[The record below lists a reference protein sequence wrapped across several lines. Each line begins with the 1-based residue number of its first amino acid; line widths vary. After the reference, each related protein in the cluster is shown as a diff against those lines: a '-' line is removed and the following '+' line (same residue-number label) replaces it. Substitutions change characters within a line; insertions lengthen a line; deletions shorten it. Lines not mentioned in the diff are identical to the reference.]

1 MNNKFLPDKFFL
13 NLFEES
19 PSNFVLRF
27 DNRLDNSDLLEKC
40 KTCRLFYPK
49 VTNRN
54 HQNDCRISAE
64 KMLRELDSP
73 TALDLVTEL
82 WNQKISKIVKRE
94 RTPKSV
100 KDTRTITNLKRVIEA
115 KTGKTEKGLKKRLK
129 FLETLG

>member
-1 MNNKFLPDKFFL
+1 
-13 NLFEES
+13 
-19 PSNFVLRF
+19 
-27 DNRLDNSDLLEKC
+27 
-40 KTCRLFYPK
+40 
-49 VTNRN
+49 
-54 HQNDCRISAE
+54 
-64 KMLRELDSP
+64 MLRELDSP